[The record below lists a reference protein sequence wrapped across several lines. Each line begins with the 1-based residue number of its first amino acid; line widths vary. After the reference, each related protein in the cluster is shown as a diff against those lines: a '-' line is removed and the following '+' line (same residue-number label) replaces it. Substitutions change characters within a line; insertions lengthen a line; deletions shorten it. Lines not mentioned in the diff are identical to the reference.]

1 MKYALTG
8 GKLLDGTRDMQVQT
22 GKTVLIDG
30 ETITAIVPDGGDFS
44 GRTVIDLGGR
54 YLMPG
59 LINMHVHL
67 AGNGKPQKKQRDNE
81 ALVKK
86 IMATGLTRAVA
97 YRMVKGYAKLELL
110 SGVTTIRT
118 VGGLGDFDTRLRDEI
133 AAGRASGPRILAA
146 NQGIS
151 VPGGHMAGSVA
162 AAAHSTQQALDV
174 LARAEREAVR
184 EMKALMVQAARP

>member
-162 AAAHSTQQALDV
+162 AAAHSTQQASSRTCASTPRTTTQLSPWSSRGW
-174 LARAEREAVR
+174 A
-184 EMKALMVQAARP
+184 